1 MIVLGNLYGRIDS
14 IGNEYKIKK
23 VKNVGVLI
31 EDENI
36 LNFFIINDF

>member
-14 IGNEYKIKK
+14 IGNEYKVKK
-23 VKNVGVLI
+23 VKNVGVVRFN
-31 EDENI
+31 ENI